1 MVVEPTSLAH
11 AGRSGLS
18 ICVPSLSYGWSI
30 ARLSER
36 YGVDTAI
43 SVLAW
48 VACGRRMSA
57 RLARE
62 LQIAGLLA
70 GKNPAEDRPAR
81 CVRVHGPVPASGLAD
96 RGLRSRR
103 TLPRRRG
110 RRRPRSGTPTRLH
123 HAAVQCARRGHLR
136 AHMSDG
142 QVDVRH
148 QRHRLETPERVTRR
162 FGVGGRY
169 RRPATASARSVSLA
183 RSPPGRG
190 ASGRAMPFFVLAD
203 VLEGETRPRDEV
215 SYGLRDEDLRRAGQ
229 DSCRGRGEE
238 RGRTR
243 LERVLAPGVRSGPC

>member
-1 MVVEPTSLAH
+1 
-11 AGRSGLS
+11 
-18 ICVPSLSYGWSI
+18 
-30 ARLSER
+30 
-36 YGVDTAI
+36 
-43 SVLAW
+43 
-48 VACGRRMSA
+48 MSA
-57 RLARE
+57 GLARE

-70 GKNPAEDRPAR
+70 GKIRPRIGRHGAFVCTGLSPRVVSLTEDLDHDGLSRAVEVVDARDLEHRPA
-81 CVRVHGPVPASGLAD
+81 CITQPCSVHDEVD
-96 RGLRSRR
+96 
-103 TLPRRRG
+103 
-110 RRRPRSGTPTRLH
+110 
-123 HAAVQCARRGHLR
+123 RRGHLR

-142 QVDVRH
+142 QVNVRH

-162 FGVGGRY
+162 VGVGGRY

-190 ASGRAMPFFVLAD
+190 ASGRGMPFFVLAD

-229 DSCRGRGEE
+229 DSCRRVPSKGEE

>member
-1 MVVEPTSLAH
+1 MG
-11 AGRSGLS
+11 AG
-18 ICVPSLSYGWSI
+18 
-30 ARLSER
+30 
-36 YGVDTAI
+36 
-43 SVLAW
+43 
-48 VACGRRMSA
+48 
-57 RLARE
+57 LARE

-70 GKNPAEDRPAR
+70 GKNPAEDPPAR

-96 RGLRSRR
+96 RRPRSRR
-103 TLPRRRG
+103 ALPRRRG
-110 RRRPRSGTPTRLH
+110 RRRPRSRTPTRLH
-123 HAAVQCARRGHLR
+123 HAAVQCARRGRRRGHLR

-148 QRHRLETPERVTRR
+148 QRYRLETPERVTRR
-162 FGVGGRY
+162 VGVGGRY

-190 ASGRAMPFFVLAD
+190 ASGRGMPFFVLAD

-229 DSCRGRGEE
+229 DSCRGTPSKGEE

>member
-1 MVVEPTSLAH
+1 
-11 AGRSGLS
+11 
-18 ICVPSLSYGWSI
+18 
-30 ARLSER
+30 
-36 YGVDTAI
+36 
-43 SVLAW
+43 
-48 VACGRRMSA
+48 MSA
-57 RLARE
+57 GLARE

-96 RGLRSRR
+96 RRPRSRR
-103 TLPRRRG
+103 ALPRRRG
-110 RRRPRSGTPTRLH
+110 RRRPRSGTPTRLPSRSR
-123 HAAVQCARRGHLR
+123 AVCTTRSIAEATWR
-136 AHMSDG
+136 AHERRAGRRPTSAPSSRDA
-142 QVDVRH
+142 
-148 QRHRLETPERVTRR
+148 ERVTRR
-162 FGVGGRY
+162 VGVGGRY

-190 ASGRAMPFFVLAD
+190 ASGRGMPFFVLAD

-229 DSCRGRGEE
+229 DSSRGTPSKGEE